1 MKQPIIPPPITAT
14 WHSSTVFAIS
24 QITYQFSA
32 YWPDREPR
40 RVRLKRRDILAR
52 LLSKNRKDKTLTCPP
67 LAEAH
72 AGARAAFDGRESSAA
87 FPDSLP
93 YLFFSQFFA
102 TAY

>member
-1 MKQPIIPPPITAT
+1 MAT

-40 RVRLKRRDILAR
+40 RVRHKLRDILAR
-52 LLSKNRKDKTLTCPP
+52 FLSKNRQDKTLTCPP
-67 LAEAH
+67 LAQPH
-72 AGARAAFDGRESSAA
+72 AGARAPLNGRESGTA

-93 YLFFSQFFA
+93 YLVFSQFFA